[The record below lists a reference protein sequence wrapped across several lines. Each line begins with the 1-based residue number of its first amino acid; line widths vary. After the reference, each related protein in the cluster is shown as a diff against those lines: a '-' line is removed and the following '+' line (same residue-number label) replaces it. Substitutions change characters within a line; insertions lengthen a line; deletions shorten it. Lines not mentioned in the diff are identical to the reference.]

1 MKRFCAGLS
10 VLVFAALLIIPA
22 AGWGSE
28 LPRSELRDF
37 SCQRALDP
45 INRSVGL
52 TAVMRP
58 LTGTKHMAVKFDL
71 LVSRG
76 PGTPFKPLH
85 AGDLGL
91 WISPDNPTLGQLPGD
106 VWNLE
111 KSVVALH
118 APNVYR
124 FRVRFRWEGAHKVV
138 LGTDTRYG
146 PRCDEPELRPDLEV
160 RSIAVSAIP
169 GHPNSNLYTAQ
180 IANRGSSAAGP
191 FDVLFA
197 PGDGS
202 VTTTKSVTLL
212 RAHHTLNE
220 SFTGPVCSSGTAPT
234 ITADSADQVDDLNRA
249 NNSLTATCPS

>member
-10 VLVFAALLIIPA
+10 ALAAAALLVIPA
-22 AGWGSE
+22 TGQGSE
-28 LPRSELRDF
+28 LPRSELRNF

-58 LTGTKHMAVKFDL
+58 LTGTQHMAIRFDL

-76 PGTPFKPLH
+76 TGTAFRPLH
-85 AGDLGL
+85 AGDLGV

-106 VWNLE
+106 VWNLQ

-118 APNVYR
+118 APNAYR
-124 FRVRFRWEGAHKVV
+124 FRVRFRWLGAHGVI
-138 LGTDTRYG
+138 LGSETHYS
-146 PRCDEPELRPDLEV
+146 PRCVEPELRPDLQV
-160 RSIAVSAIP
+160 RSIAVSSIA
-169 GHPNSNLYTAQ
+169 GQPNRDLYSAL
-180 IANRGSSAAGP
+180 IANAGNSSAGP

-202 VTTTKSVTLL
+202 ATTTRSVALL
-212 RAHHTLNE
+212 RAHHTLTE
-220 SFTGPVCSSGTAPT
+220 SFTGPVCSPSTAPT